1 MLSASDKEI
10 IINSLIPLFD
20 IKKNKIATNTNMDIT
35 IILEIIID
43 AININAVIIEKIN
56 TLAGSPNR

>member
-1 MLSASDKEI
+1 MI
-10 IINSLIPLFD
+10 D

-43 AININAVIIEKIN
+43 DININAVIIEKIN